1 MSKPG
6 EETDLCYIDP
16 KFEVDMYVLC
26 DLAVLTSAWMGYSTF
41 EEEIANERIFLIGNE
56 LISRTLSKWLKR
68 SRFADIENL
77 PNT

>member
-1 MSKPG
+1 
-6 EETDLCYIDP
+6 
-16 KFEVDMYVLC
+16 MYVLC